1 MDFHTVYK
9 TLNSLLMEPFP
20 SEATAGTQKLIE
32 GRTPGMVS
40 FMPNATE
47 QHEWEK
53 CSNVSVLDKEGV
65 EADLFRLA
73 MDYVA
78 DIAGMVLMGEAFH
91 NNNPGIIE
99 DIWRFDSGFG
109 ALLTGIP
116 GVTRGMGKAKAAR
129 TRINAAILEWYRAV
143 VAKLAGEYPGPKW
156 GDLSDVSGAILLRT
170 RAVLAVNAEDSM
182 AVASHLAIYW
192 GLLVNS
198 NKVIFWMLLEIMS
211 LA

>member
-1 MDFHTVYK
+1 MQQSNTSGK
-9 TLNSLLMEPFP
+9 
-20 SEATAGTQKLIE
+20 
-32 GRTPGMVS
+32 
-40 FMPNATE
+40 
-47 QHEWEK
+47 K

-91 NNNPGIIE
+91 KNNPGIIE
-99 DIWRFDSGFG
+99 DIWWFDSGFG

-143 VAKLAGEYPGPKW
+143 VAKLAGEYPGLKW
-156 GDLSDVSGAILLRT
+156 GDLSDVSDVILVRT
-170 RAVLAVNAEDSM
+170 RALLAVNAEDSM

-198 NKVIFWMLLEIMS
+198 NKVIFWMLLEIIS
-211 LA
+211 APDLAGRGQG